1 MRPYHAGLLGAD
13 VLVVLDEAHLV
24 PPFEALL
31 RRVADDT
38 NEFGPNGAAD
48 RKIVPQVK
56 LLSLS
61 ATGRSDKEA
70 NGRVEGVT
78 FRLDDEDLSDPLIAK
93 RLAAKKALGFVKIG
107 DGKEELADELAQQAW
122 RLSGDG
128 GPPVRCLVYCDSRE
142 VAERTKKIIDGLAEG
157 NKKQGIPKIEIDA
170 ELFVGARRVREREKA
185 KDLLKG
191 HGFLA
196 GSDVPT
202 RPAFLVAT
210 SAGEVGV
217 DLNADHMVCDLV
229 PWERMV
235 QRLGRVNRRG
245 DGDASIIVVH
255 GDEPKP
261 KKPEAPTD
269 SEKRQITAFKALA
282 VLEALPTDG
291 DGRNTS
297 PGALRELKLRA
308 ETDAALRDRIEQATT
323 GEPLHPALTRPLV
336 DAWSMTSLEEH
347 TGRPEIE
354 PWLRGW
360 VEDDEPQ
367 NSVVW
372 RKYLPVRTDR
382 DDWPSSRRDEQEVEA
397 FFEAAPPHT
406 SEMLETERRRVVEW
420 LIARAKAA
428 LREKRVK
435 PIAEDEAARETASE
449 AGAESAADPIKPDT
463 VIAFA
468 LTPAGKYKK
477 CYGTKDFAKA
487 TDKNARDRLASD
499 LGGAV
504 LVVDARLR
512 GFSSGLLNNDSEERP
527 PTADDD
533 PWEWITVPARR
544 HDVGEALREP
554 VIRFRIRE
562 AARIEDIKSAAS
574 DWHKPYSFATRMSED
589 GEPLKWLV
597 VEKWRDASTTEDEKS
612 VSRKQDLT
620 EHQAWT
626 AEKASRLAA
635 RLSLPDDFSRALVLA
650 ARLHDEGKKST
661 TWQRAFSAPR
671 ERDKEGNW
679 KIFAKTEGPFRSAL
693 LDGYRHEFGSLPWAE
708 KDPEFRK
715 LPEELQELVLHLIAA
730 HHGFA
735 RPVIATRGCED
746 APPSALEARA
756 RGVALRFAR
765 LQRRW
770 GPWGLAWWEAL
781 LRAADQQAS
790 RDNDR
795 REGLGAARTEGE

>member
-1 MRPYHAGLLGAD
+1 VSPKMRPYHAGLLGAD

-185 KDLLKG
+185 KDWLKD

-245 DGDASIIVVH
+245 DGDASIVVVH

-261 KKPEAPTD
+261 TKIEAPTD
-269 SEKRQITAFKALA
+269 AEKRQITAFKALA
-282 VLEALPTDG
+282 VLEALSSDG
-291 DGRNTS
+291 DGRDTS

-308 ETDAALRDRIEQATT
+308 ETDAALHDRIEQATT
-323 GEPLHPALTRPLV
+323 GEPLRPALTRPLV
-336 DAWSMTSLEEH
+336 DAWSMTSLDVH
-347 TGRPEIE
+347 TGRPDIE

-360 VEDDEPQ
+360 IKNDPPQ
-367 NSVVW
+367 TKVVL
-372 RKYLPVRTDR
+372 RRYLPVRGDGGLVST
-382 DDWPSSRRDEQEVEA
+382 QEVED

-406 SEMLETERRRVVEW
+406 SEMLETESWRVVEW

-435 PIAEDEAARETASE
+435 PIAEDEAAREAASE
-449 AGAESAADPIKPDT
+449 AGAESSADPIKPDT

-468 LTPAGKYKK
+468 LTPVGKCKK
-477 CYGTKDFAKA
+477 CYDAKDFAKA
-487 TDKNARDRLASD
+487 ADKTARDRLVSD

-512 GFSSGLLNNDSEERP
+512 GFSGGLLNNDSEERP

-533 PWEWITVPARR
+533 PWEWI
-544 HDVGEALREP
+544 
-554 VIRFRIRE
+554 
-562 AARIEDIKSAAS
+562 
-574 DWHKPYSFATRMSED
+574 
-589 GEPLKWLV
+589 
-597 VEKWRDASTTEDEKS
+597 
-612 VSRKQDLT
+612 
-620 EHQAWT
+620 
-626 AEKASRLAA
+626 
-635 RLSLPDDFSRALVLA
+635 
-650 ARLHDEGKKST
+650 
-661 TWQRAFSAPR
+661 
-671 ERDKEGNW
+671 
-679 KIFAKTEGPFRSAL
+679 
-693 LDGYRHEFGSLPWAE
+693 
-708 KDPEFRK
+708 
-715 LPEELQELVLHLIAA
+715 
-730 HHGFA
+730 
-735 RPVIATRGCED
+735 
-746 APPSALEARA
+746 
-756 RGVALRFAR
+756 
-765 LQRRW
+765 
-770 GPWGLAWWEAL
+770 
-781 LRAADQQAS
+781 
-790 RDNDR
+790 
-795 REGLGAARTEGE
+795 